1 MKRIIVTGG
10 YGFIGSNLIRIL
22 LKKNYKV
29 LNIDNLKYSSNKY
42 NLANL
47 KSRNYTFLKTDINDK
62 LKLIKYFEKFKPYAI
77 FNLAAE
83 THVDRSII
91 NPSAFIKSN
100 ILGVF
105 NLLEAIKNY
114 KSKTNINIKL
124 IHISTDE
131 VYGDIKKPARSDE
144 NYSYKPSSPYSAS
157 KASADHLILSYVRTY
172 RLNAII
178 TNCSNNYGPRQF
190 PEKFIPKII
199 YNIINNK
206 TIPVYGRGKNSREW
220 LYVTDHC
227 NALIKILKKGKLGE
241 KYNIGSNIN
250 LTNLEVVK
258 TILDVVRKNK
268 LVYIGKN
275 VKIKFVKDRPGH
287 DLRYAINSKKLKKE
301 LNWKSKISF
310 DKGIFQTIKW
320 YVDNKKYF
328 DLIPKKR
335 FVKRIGLF
343 K

>member
-42 NLANL
+42 NLADL

-62 LKLIKYFEKFKPYAI
+62 SKLIKYFEKFKPYAI

-206 TIPVYGRGKNSREW
+206 SIPVYGRGKNSREW

-227 NALIKILKKGKLGE
+227 DALIKILKEGKLGE

-250 LTNLEVVK
+250 LTNIEVVK
-258 TILDVVRKNK
+258 TILDIVRKNK

-310 DKGIFQTIKW
+310 DKGILQTIKW

>member
-10 YGFIGSNLIRIL
+10 YGFIGSNLIKIL

-42 NLANL
+42 NLADL
-47 KSRNYTFLKTDINDK
+47 KSKNYNFLKIDINNKSK
-62 LKLIKYFEKFKPYAI
+62 LLECFRKFKPFAI

-83 THVDRSII
+83 THVDRSID
-91 NPSAFIKSN
+91 NPSVFIKSN

-105 NLLEAIKNY
+105 NLLEAIKDY
-114 KSKTNINIKL
+114 RFKTNKEIKL

-131 VYGDIKKPARSDE
+131 VYGDIKKPERSDE
-144 NYSYKPSSPYSAS
+144 KHPYNPSSPYSAS
-157 KASADHLILSYVRTY
+157 KASADHLIASYVRTY
-172 RLNAII
+172 KLSAII

-206 TIPVYGRGKNSREW
+206 KIPVYGKGKNSREW

-227 NALIKILKKGKLGE
+227 DALIEILKKGRSGE

-250 LTNLEVVK
+250 LTNIKVVK
-258 TILDVVRKNK
+258 TILDVISKNNIMN
-268 LVYIGKN
+268 IGKN

-310 DKGIFQTIKW
+310 DKGILQTIKW
-320 YVDNKKYF
+320 YARNKKYF
-328 DLIPKKR
+328 DLIPKKT
-335 FVKRIGLF
+335 FVKRIGLL